1 METDKLKN
9 ESNLL
14 SAMLV
19 IVHSLDDKTLTEAF
33 HILFGSDFKITFPD
47 YYKASE
53 MRSIFN
59 DGTQPCVPF
68 TNWVKCIE
76 FLSSHCA

>member
-1 METDKLKN
+1 MTTEQLI
-9 ESNLL
+9 NLDNQT
-14 SAMLV
+14 LV
-19 IVHSLDDKTLTEAF
+19 EAF
-33 HILFGSDFKITFPD
+33 HILFGVDFKRTFPD
-47 YYKASE
+47 NYKVAE

-76 FLSSHCA
+76 FLSSKLS